1 MWNFIAN
8 GHLLSSRISKVY
20 VCVYVHVH
28 DPTQTT
34 NILVKQKFN
43 TWGEKKYPSQKR
55 QFCHINQA
63 TASAIQYELP
73 P

>member
-1 MWNFIAN
+1 MWNSIAN
-8 GHLLSSRISKVY
+8 SHLLSSRISKVY
-20 VCVYVHVH
+20 VCVYVHVY

-43 TWGEKKYPSQKR
+43 TWGKNNLHKKR
-55 QFCHINQA
+55 QFCRINQA
-63 TASAIQYELP
+63 IALAVQYELP